1 MQEKS
6 VNEFPVGFMLSLAMN
21 EKAMKRFVDMDES
34 QRKAVEEE
42 SSRVKSKAE
51 MERLVDRLAK
61 EEL

>member
-6 VNEFPVGFMLSLAMN
+6 VNELPVGFMLGLAMN

>member
-6 VNEFPVGFMLSLAMN
+6 VNELPMCFMLSLAMN

>member
-6 VNEFPVGFMLSLAMN
+6 VNELPVGFMLSLAMN

-61 EEL
+61 EDL